1 MAFSVRLTDEERQ
14 IFESYAKLHGI
25 SIGEAMK
32 KALFEKIEDEYD
44 ISIYNKALKEYE
56 ELPKTYTLSD
66 IKKTIG
72 K

>member
-1 MAFSVRLTDEERQ
+1 MAFSVRLTEEERKV
-14 IFESYAKLHGI
+14 FESYAKLHGI

-44 ISIYNKALKEYE
+44 ISIYEKALKEYE
-56 ELPKTYTLSD
+56 EYPQTFTLSD
-66 IKKTIG
+66 IKKSLS